1 MKFLVNALKA
11 ELARQLHNAT
21 GAASESIHV
30 EESGVLEWSII
41 GNSYLYWVNFGRQ
54 PGKWPNI
61 AAIRQWVE
69 IKNIGN
75 GKDVNTIAFLIARAI
90 KEKGTPAKP
99 YVVWATGNSLDRTD
113 FVTRVLK
120 EHEQELKE
128 FLGDNYQE
136 ELFGEFIKKTA
147 QEFELVVS

>member
-1 MKFLVNALKA
+1 MKFLVDALKA
-11 ELARQLHNAT
+11 ELARQQHNAT
-21 GAASESIHV
+21 GAASESIHI
-30 EESGVLEWSII
+30 EESGLLEWSII
-41 GNSYLYWVNFGRQ
+41 GNAYLYWVNFGRQ
-54 PGKWPNI
+54 PGEWPNI

-69 IKNIGN
+69 VKNIGN

-99 YVVWATGNSLDRTD
+99 YVVWTAGNSIDRTD

-120 EHEQELKE
+120 DHEQEIKE
-128 FLGDNYQE
+128 YLGDNYKE

-147 QEFELVVS
+147 QEFELIVS

>member
-21 GAASESIHV
+21 GAASESIHI
-30 EESGVLEWSII
+30 EESGLFEWSII
-41 GNSYLYWVNFGRQ
+41 GNAYLYWVNFGRQ

-69 IKNIGN
+69 VKNIGN

-99 YVVWATGNSLDRTD
+99 YVVWTTGNSLDRTD

-120 EHEQELKE
+120 EHEQEIKE
-128 FLGDNYQE
+128 FLGDNYKE
-136 ELFGEFIKKTA
+136 ELFEEFTKKIA

>member
-1 MKFLVNALKA
+1 MKFLVAALKA

-21 GAASESIHV
+21 GAASESIHI
-30 EESGVLEWSII
+30 EEDGILEWTII
-41 GNSYLYWVNFGRQ
+41 GNAYLYWVNFGRQ

-75 GKDVNTIAFLIARAI
+75 GKDVDTIAFLIARSI

-99 YVVWATGNSLDRTD
+99 YVVWTVGNSIDRTD

-120 EHEQELKE
+120 EHEQEIKE

-136 ELFGEFIKKTA
+136 ELFGEFIKKTV
-147 QEFELVVS
+147 QEFEIVTA